1 MTTFSWL
8 VVYTCHPVLVVW
20 DANYHDQHIFVPALF
35 IITLMLRVHDL
46 CILSLQPSFRQPG
59 NMLRVP
65 KLNDVTDTCQFLL
78 DYIFTYICIK
88 SYSFILLFEVYKV
101 YGITHF
107 RGILWLA
114 LVLALRWLLVKIH
127 NLCFCEWKAKY
138 SCNNMHWKIRKI
150 ILKFL
155 IE

>member
-1 MTTFSWL
+1 MTTFLGWLCTPDAGCYLGLATYNARHYDYFSWL

-107 RGILWLA
+107 RGIL
-114 LVLALRWLLVKIH
+114 
-127 NLCFCEWKAKY
+127 
-138 SCNNMHWKIRKI
+138 
-150 ILKFL
+150 
-155 IE
+155 